1 LPAATAPSTPEPDG
15 GLQPVA
21 EGIWTQAGDRLRLAG
36 IPFDTR
42 AVVVRLPGGGLWLH
56 SPVCPTPA
64 RVAALA
70 ALGPVAHV
78 VAPNRIHGAFT
89 ADWAARAPGAKVWV
103 SPRFPDRHP
112 GIRHDALLGDTPP
125 PDWSGTLDQ
134 CLFAGHAWL
143 DEVVFLHRPSRSL
156 IVADLL
162 QRHDPAREAPLWRV
176 LKGAFGLMAPG
187 GGVPPDLRL
196 TFRDRAA
203 ARAARDRILGWAFD
217 RILLP
222 HSVPVETGGKAVF
235 ARAFA
240 WL

>member
-1 LPAATAPSTPEPDG
+1 MPDG
-15 GLQPVA
+15 GLRPVA
-21 EGIWTQAGDRLRLAG
+21 EDIWTQAGDRIRFFG

-42 AVVVRLPGGGLWLH
+42 AAIVRLPGGGLWLH
-56 SPVCPTPA
+56 SPVRPRPD

-70 ALGPVAHV
+70 ALGEIAHI

-89 ADWAARAPGAKVWV
+89 ADWSALAPAARVWV
-103 SPRFPDRHP
+103 SPRFPERHP
-112 GIRHDALLGDTPP
+112 DIRHDAILGDAPP
-125 PDWSGTLDQ
+125 PDWAEVIDQ

-156 IVADLL
+156 ILTDLL
-162 QRHDPAREAPLWRV
+162 QRHDPAREPALWRL
-176 LKGAFGLMAPG
+176 LKGAAGLMAPG
-187 GGVPPDLRL
+187 GGIPPDLRA

-203 ARAARDRILGWAFD
+203 ARAARDRILGWEFD

-222 HSVPVETGGKAVF
+222 HSVPVARDGKAVF

-240 WL
+240 WLGP

>member
-1 LPAATAPSTPEPDG
+1 MPDG
-15 GLQPVA
+15 GGLRPVA
-21 EGIWTQAGDRLRLAG
+21 EGIWTQVGDRIRFFG

-42 AVVVRLPGGGLWLH
+42 AVIVRLSGGELWLH
-56 SPVCPTPA
+56 SPVRPA
-64 RVAALA
+64 PERVAALA
-70 ALGPVAHV
+70 ALGEIGHI

-89 ADWAARAPGAKVWV
+89 ADWAGLAPAAKIRV
-103 SPRFPDRHP
+103 SPRFPERHP
-112 GIRHDALLGDTPP
+112 DIRHDAILTDAPP
-125 PDWSGTLDQ
+125 PAWAGVIDQ

-156 IVADLL
+156 ILTDLL
-162 QRHDPAREAPLWRV
+162 QRHDPAREPLIWRL
-176 LKGAFGLMAPG
+176 LKGAAGLMAPG
-187 GGVPPDLRL
+187 GGIPPDLRA

-203 ARAARDRILGWAFD
+203 ARAARDRILGWDFD

-240 WL
+240 WLGP